1 MIAPQME
8 EEFEV
13 CPVKSNFLCPACVG
27 KVLTFLGANVGA
39 NVASNT
45 CRNMLRQRLPPL
57 SNITHS

>member
-45 CRNMLRQRLPPL
+45 CRNITPHSRSLQSYISL
-57 SNITHS
+57 S